1 MPATKHFLGFYIALQ
16 FFLSAVTLLVAMMSG
31 ISEQPLSIWL
41 CPVPNSVFLLNL
53 VQQIKPAQTAEFLIV
68 TALTTT
74 ACLGVLLARTITP
87 LRDIRAALAQPSPP
101 DA

>member
-1 MPATKHFLGFYIALQ
+1 
-16 FFLSAVTLLVAMMSG
+16 
-31 ISEQPLSIWL
+31 
-41 CPVPNSVFLLNL
+41 
-53 VQQIKPAQTAEFLIV
+53 
-68 TALTTT
+68 LTTT